1 MGIAWFR
8 WLIVR
13 GRAVAPLLGHP
24 LRGQPAAGGYPRP
37 PVRNPSVGVRD
48 MSVGSP
54 CGAHLKPVG
63 CVR

>member
-1 MGIAWFR
+1 MKIAWFR

-13 GRAVAPLLGHP
+13 GRAVAT
-24 LRGQPAAGGYPRP
+24 RP
-37 PVRNPSVGVRD
+37 PVRNPFVGVRD